1 MRFFLLC
8 WQHFLLAAHSVW
20 IAILHYSL
28 FYFNF
33 GLLHFCFF
41 FLPFFCVSLFPL
53 AQCHQDSKTLGDFKP
68 QTKDKCSNH
77 LSRESISIQVSC
89 FCLFL
94 SLAFSWKST
103 THLWLKLIDSPLKI
117 IIHDSVAVLQVF
129 WVLLQYHSCICLL
142 INFSF
147 LKTPWDTI

>member
-8 WQHFLLAAHSVW
+8 WQHFLLAVHSVW
-20 IAILHYSL
+20 TAIVDYSL

-33 GLLHFCFF
+33 GLRHFCFF
-41 FLPFFCVSLFPL
+41 FFPL
-53 AQCHQDSKTLGDFKP
+53 CESFSTSTVPPGFQNSGRLFKP
-68 QTKDKCSNH
+68 QTKDKCSNRF
-77 LSRESISIQVSC
+77 SRESISIQVS
-89 FCLFL
+89 FFGLFL

-129 WVLLQYHSCICLL
+129 WVLLQYHSCMCLL

-147 LKTPWDTI
+147 IKTPWDTV